1 METSSRGVESQEDF
15 WNLRW
20 GFEGEFGG
28 MLVCGVWRK
37 RKMRMRMRVAMVIE
51 ANESLLRKRR
61 MWRSI
66 VDLSME
72 EFSFLK

>member
-1 METSSRGVESQEDF
+1 MQ
-15 WNLRW
+15 
-20 GFEGEFGG
+20 
-28 MLVCGVWRK
+28 VCGVWRK
-37 RKMRMRMRVAMVIE
+37 RKMRMRVAMAIE

-72 EFSFLK
+72 EFWFLK